1 MKGLFLKDWYL
12 MKKYCRFLFLFVI
25 CFLVIGF
32 AKKDEFFHTY
42 SMLMVS
48 IIPVTLLSYD
58 EKSKWNIYSQTM
70 PYTKKQ
76 IVSEKYLVMLTLLG
90 IVSVL
95 ICISQ
100 YFITKTELSSD
111 IWYYYTLRLQTV
123 IMIFSICMI
132 MSSVLLFVLFKF
144 GIEKGRIIYYILFIL
159 TAILANSIVIP
170 DTNGILPVFIREHMI
185 LTIFAVDIFLLGISW
200 WIAIRSYEKR
210 EI

>member
-1 MKGLFLKDWYL
+1 
-12 MKKYCRFLFLFVI
+12 
-25 CFLVIGF
+25 
-32 AKKDEFFHTY
+32 
-42 SMLMVS
+42 MVS

-76 IVSEKYLVMLTLLG
+76 IVSEKYLVILTLLG

-100 YFITKTELSSD
+100 YFITKTELSLD

-132 MSSVLLFVLFKF
+132 MLSVLLFVLFKF
-144 GIEKGRIIYYILFIL
+144 GIETGRIIYYILFIL
-159 TAILANSIVIP
+159 TAILANSIVTP
-170 DTNGILPVFIREHMI
+170 DTNEILPVFIREHMI
-185 LTIFAVDIFLLGISW
+185 LIIFAVDIFLLGISW
-200 WIAIRSYEKR
+200 WIAICSYEKR